1 MPNKILIQPLFAATE
16 TNKTGQITTSIS
28 EKKNEIMIFPLTEDI
43 SFVTQSELASWSDMV
58 PGLEILTTIQ
68 SVMVELGGTVSGG
81 ILNLQNMIDSPRW
94 QKTLPLEFTVS
105 LGFYLIDNA
114 LENIYKPMKRL
125 IGLSILSRNEKGGI
139 VPPGIFM
146 PAAAAVNKKPNQT
159 VAEKLSNSAKLIA
172 VKIPGIITMPLA
184 IIKSCTPVFS
194 KHITETGFP
203 LWGTL
208 ELNITGL
215 YPAFAED
222 FNAWQSDEEKQMQED
237 RERGFRDFLGEGFYD
252 EDVQL

>member
-1 MPNKILIQPLFAATE
+1 MPNKILIQPLFASSE
-16 TNKTGQITTSIS
+16 KTKSGLMQTSID
-28 EKKNEIMIFPLTEDI
+28 KKEEVMVFPLTEDI

-68 SVMVELGGTVSGG
+68 SVVVGLSGKVSGG
-81 ILNLQNMIDSPRW
+81 LLDLQNMIDSPRW
-94 QKTLPLEFTVS
+94 QKTMPLEFTVS

-114 LENIYKPMKRL
+114 LENIYKPMKKL
-125 IGLSILSRNEKGGI
+125 IGFSILSRNTKGEI
-139 VPPGIFM
+139 VPPGIFL
-146 PAAAAVNKKPNQT
+146 PSAAATKKAQGTQSADNIR
-159 VAEKLSNSAKLIA
+159 NSAKLIA
-172 VKIPGIITMPLA
+172 VKIPGIITMPIA

-194 KHITETGFP
+194 KHVTESGFP

-222 FNAWQSDEEKQMQED
+222 FNAWSSDDE
-237 RERGFRDFLGEGFYD
+237 LGMMELSKELNEGSFSVT
-252 EDVQL
+252 E